1 MDYHPTQ
8 EARLS
13 DICMGH
19 FQHGP
24 RVMLNA
30 YTAVCLAHTC
40 KELNSH
46 PPASQTRQR
55 SPSQQNQN
63 AKSAKYNFGKATI
76 SPKTY

>member
-1 MDYHPTQ
+1 MDYHPIQ

-13 DICMGH
+13 DMCMGV
-19 FQHGP
+19 FQRGP

-30 YTAVCLAHTC
+30 YTVCLPHTC